1 MELQERFETRK
12 DVQAIY
18 YRLIGNDYPTM
29 DYGMAWEKIMEY
41 AENQTLI
48 NKCGSEAEY
57 ISVYHD
63 DPTVEHEILRCD
75 VCIAAPIISTLKPA
89 NGVGIETI
97 KGGKFIVFLLK
108 GAYSQLLD
116 LYPEIYKRLGR
127 GDVKPKSD
135 TPVFEKYLNDPS
147 TTPTDELLTEIW
159 IPIE

>member
-18 YRLIGNDYPTM
+18 YRLTGKDYLTM
-29 DYGMAWEKIMEY
+29 DYGMAWEKITEY
-41 AENQTLI
+41 AEKQNLI

-57 ISVYHD
+57 INVYHD
-63 DPTVEHEILRCD
+63 DPTVEQEILRCD
-75 VCIAAPIISTLKPA
+75 VCFATPIVNTLEPVG
-89 NGVGIETI
+89 GVGIKTI

-108 GAYSQLLD
+108 GAYSLLSD
-116 LYPEIYKRLGR
+116 LYSEIYKRLGR
-127 GDVKPKSD
+127 GDVKPK
-135 TPVFEKYLNDPS
+135 TAIPMFEKYLNDPS